1 MIDSAILCVHM
12 DDERIIISLEK
23 NEYNLRVLIY
33 FISHLTNRWPGT
45 TGHIS
50 YGGEELTK
58 EKIQEVLAG
67 VKR

>member
-1 MIDSAILCVHM
+1 
-12 DDERIIISLEK
+12 
-23 NEYNLRVLIY
+23 LIY